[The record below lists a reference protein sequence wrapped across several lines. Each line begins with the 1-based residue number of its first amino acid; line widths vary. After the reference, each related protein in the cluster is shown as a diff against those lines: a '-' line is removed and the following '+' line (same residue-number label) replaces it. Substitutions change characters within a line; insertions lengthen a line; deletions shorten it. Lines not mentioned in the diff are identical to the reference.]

1 MRFNPLLFL
10 EQQRFFTTKFGV
22 LTLVVLMAFGSQGCS
37 DTEEQA
43 PGDAR
48 ESQLPSI
55 IQESPDRQQ
64 PFSGPG
70 EETDDEGREGS
81 NGLMEETEPQV
92 TRQAAQEE
100 LTNATEAVGKVQ
112 QLLHQAPIGKESD
125 LALSALQQDFESA
138 RDRLQTA
145 QAHFNDQEFRIARAQ
160 ARAAKEQATSVA
172 QHLER
177 AINSVNVPSP

>member
-1 MRFNPLLFL
+1 MRINSLPFL
-10 EQQRFFTTKFGV
+10 KQQRLFTAKFGV
-22 LTLVVLMAFGSQGCS
+22 VALVGLMIFGSQGCS
-37 DTEEQA
+37 DSEEQA
-43 PGDAR
+43 PGDTR
-48 ESQLPSI
+48 ESQVPS

-64 PFSGPG
+64 PFSSPG
-70 EETDDEGREGS
+70 DETDNEGREDS
-81 NGLMEETEPQV
+81 SSLREKAEPQV

-112 QLLHQAPIGKESD
+112 QLLRQAPIGKESD
-125 LALSALQQDFESA
+125 LALTALQQDFESA

-145 QAHFNDQEFRIARAQ
+145 QAHFNDQEFRMARAQ
-160 ARAAKEQATSVA
+160 ARSAKEQATSVA